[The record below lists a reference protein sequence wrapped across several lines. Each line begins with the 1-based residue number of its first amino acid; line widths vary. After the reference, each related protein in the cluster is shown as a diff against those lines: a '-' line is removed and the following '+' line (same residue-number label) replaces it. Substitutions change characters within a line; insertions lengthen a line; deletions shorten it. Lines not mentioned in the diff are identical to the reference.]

1 MSTQTHASFIAAIN
15 EGNANQVSALLR
27 AGADVNK
34 PGGEFN
40 LPPLQYACWQGS
52 TKVVR
57 MLVEYGA
64 DVDYNAMDEGGP
76 LTFAA
81 ASGNTSLL
89 SCLLDL
95 GALVDTRSP
104 RGGETALHKAVFRN
118 RHETVELLISHGADV
133 NATTQSGGHTAMF
146 EGGAKLRGEGPLHLA
161 AAYADAKMIRILLD
175 AGADR
180 SLTDDRSES
189 PLAWAGRHQRDNDV
203 LELL

>member
-15 EGNANQVSALLR
+15 EGDASQVSALLR
-27 AGADVNK
+27 AGVDVNS

-40 LPPLQYACWQGS
+40 LPPIQYACWQGN
-52 TKVVR
+52 TKIVR
-57 MLVEYGA
+57 MLAEYGA
-64 DVDYNAMDEGGP
+64 DIDYNGMDEGGP

-81 ASGNTSLL
+81 ATGNTSLL

-95 GALVDTRSP
+95 GAQVDIRSH

-118 RHETVELLISHGADV
+118 RHETAELLISHDADV
-133 NATTQSGGHTAMF
+133 NAITRSGGHTAMF
-146 EGGAKLRGEGPLHLA
+146 EGGAKLRAEGPLHLA
-161 AAYADAKMIRILLD
+161 AAYADTKMIRILLE